1 MKLNIFLSAT
11 LVLGCLQPLAPMAVF
26 AKHNVQNGCGDDTGL
41 GRLVP
46 NAPTGASF
54 QRACNNH
61 DKCYGELGQD
71 KGSCDR
77 AFHNEMLDQCG
88 RTFNTIIAR
97 PLRKACNGIADTY
110 YSTVSR
116 SSNAAAA
123 YRESQAHAREE
134 AFRWSQAG
142 PISGRLC
149 TQVFEVVDPHA
160 WNDNFLCSDRDFGV
174 RWSHAGPIAGMK
186 CTRISEDADPHAW
199 SDNYL
204 CLPAS
209 SRINLVWSQAGP
221 VNGMSCTRIHED
233 ADPHAWSDNF
243 LCY

>member
-1 MKLNIFLSAT
+1 MKSNILVSALLLLS
-11 LVLGCLQPLAPMAVF
+11 CLQPVWIMPSHAN
-26 AKHNVQNGCGDDTGL
+26 HNVQNGCGDDTGL

-54 QRACNNH
+54 QRACNMH
-61 DKCYGELGQD
+61 DKCYGELGSD

-88 RTFNTIIAR
+88 RTFNTIIAKPFR
-97 PLRKACNGIADTY
+97 ITCNGIADIY
-110 YSTVSR
+110 YSAVSN
-116 SSNAAAA
+116 SSNASAA

-142 PISGRLC
+142 PIPGRVC
-149 TQVFEVVDPHA
+149 TQIFENADPYA
-160 WNDNFLCSDRDFGV
+160 WSDNFLCADRDFGL
-174 RWSHAGPIAGMK
+174 RWSQAGPIDGMK
-186 CTRISEDADPHAW
+186 CTRVYEDADPHAW

-204 CLPAS
+204 CLPS
-209 SRINLVWSQAGP
+209 TSRINFVWSQAGSI
-221 VNGMSCTRIHED
+221 NGMTCTRIHED
-233 ADPHAWSDNF
+233 ADPNAWGDNF